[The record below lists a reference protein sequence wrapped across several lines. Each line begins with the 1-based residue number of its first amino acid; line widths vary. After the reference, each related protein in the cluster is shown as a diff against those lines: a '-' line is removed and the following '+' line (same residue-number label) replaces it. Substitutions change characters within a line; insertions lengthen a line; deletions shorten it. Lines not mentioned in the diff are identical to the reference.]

1 MKIIDSIQDF
11 IALVLIPVIGAFVL
25 YVWTV
30 RCGVLPEPGWFE
42 AVKGPSYPTK
52 P

>member
-1 MKIIDSIQDF
+1 MSRLQDIIAF
-11 IALVLIPVIGAFVL
+11 FLIPAICAFVL

-30 RCGVLPEPGWFE
+30 RCGILSEPHWFE
-42 AVKGPSYPTK
+42 SLKGPSYPTQQ